1 MSDLLLGENF
11 FAALAREENGQ
22 LLVKYCCNDCVV
34 FKWLITYTSAL
45 WTIDIAKLQFYID
58 LMLEHGTVRMTRAY
72 WAPYATINTVLGW
85 NFIR

>member
-34 FKWLITYTSAL
+34 FKWLVIETG
-45 WTIDIAKLQFYID
+45 AKK
-58 LMLEHGTVRMTRAY
+58 AN
-72 WAPYATINTVLGW
+72 WA
-85 NFIR
+85 